1 MDQRNWK
8 DSTVQQLIRYEALF
22 DLLNTT
28 QGIRLADMAN
38 QVASQ
43 WKYFANVHAWHLI
56 VFDGK
61 EFLQIDGYRG
71 KARYQTLQMDEL
83 SSWDAHYW
91 KEQRPFLLHTVENHL
106 HPPEHILT
114 ARTSQIQILPI
125 NNQEKSI
132 ALLTISCQNQDFD
145 ELDLRFIKLMGS
157 FFSNHLLS
165 LMLQKRADNHLR
177 RQATR
182 DSLTDILNRGAIL
195 EQLNTTMHLSKR
207 NNYPFSILL
216 IDVDFFKK
224 INDNYG
230 HQAGDSVLQ
239 DLAKRLEDKARDSD
253 SVGRYGGEEFLVILH
268 NCGID
273 QLEIVAERFRESI
286 SNHSFLLDLN
296 QFKEISVTI
305 SIGAAS
311 FEINENMDL
320 YELIKRADKA
330 LYESKK
336 QGRNRSTVC

>member
-1 MDQRNWK
+1 MDQRNWN

-22 DLLNTT
+22 DLLNST
-28 QGIRLADMAN
+28 QGLGLADMAN
-38 QVASQ
+38 LVARQ

-71 KARYQTLQMDEL
+71 KATSQTLQVDEL
-83 SSWDAHYW
+83 SPWDAHYW
-91 KEQRPFLLHTVENHL
+91 KEQRPFLLNTQDNDRL
-106 HPPEHILT
+106 PPENILT

-125 NNQEKSI
+125 VNQKRCI
-132 ALLTISCQNQDFD
+132 ALLTISCQNQKFD
-145 ELDLRFIKLMGS
+145 DLDLRFIKLMGS
-157 FFSNHLLS
+157 FFSNNLLS
-165 LMLQKRADNHLR
+165 MMLQRRADNHLR

-182 DSLTDILNRGAIL
+182 DALTDILNRGAIL
-195 EQLNTTMHLSKR
+195 EQLNSTMHLSKR

-224 INDNYG
+224 INDNFG

-239 DLAKRLEDKARDSD
+239 DLAKRLEDKARESD

-268 NCGID
+268 NCGIN
-273 QLEIVAERFRESI
+273 QIEIVAERFRESI
-286 SNHSFLLDLN
+286 SNHSFLLDQT
-296 QFKEISVTI
+296 QFTEISVTI
-305 SIGAAS
+305 SIGAACS
-311 FEINENMDL
+311 DSNEDIDV
-320 YELIKRADKA
+320 YELIKRADQA
-330 LYESKK
+330 LYQSKE